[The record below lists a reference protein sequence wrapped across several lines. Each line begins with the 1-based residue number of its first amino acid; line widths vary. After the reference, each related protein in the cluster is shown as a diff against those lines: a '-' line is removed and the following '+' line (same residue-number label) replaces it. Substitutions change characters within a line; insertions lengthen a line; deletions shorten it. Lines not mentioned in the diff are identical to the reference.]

1 MWAVAM
7 VAEHA
12 AIYSA
17 SEVDMATGVGIVVC
31 FNECSIVEDHIANG
45 GAASIR
51 TVLPTGIRENCE
63 VSIGNAVL

>member
-17 SEVDMATGVGIVVC
+17 SEVDMATGVGIVE
-31 FNECSIVEDHIANG
+31 FATMSAPLWKII
-45 GAASIR
+45 
-51 TVLPTGIRENCE
+51 
-63 VSIGNAVL
+63 